1 MLKDEKA
8 TIRKELEFGSNPY
21 KQASYSQLRAFTPA
35 KNITP
40 LQSGPCLGRWIIF
53 DMVSRAF

>member
-8 TIRKELEFGSNPY
+8 TARNELEFGSNPD

-35 KNITP
+35 KNVTP
-40 LQSGPCLGRWIIF
+40 LQSGPCLGRWTIF
-53 DMVSRAF
+53 DMVARAF